1 MLTREEEDKEKTKK
15 KRAVNSLFSDTD
27 IFVPPSV
34 LLASSDPTEI
44 RDPNAQVT
52 GAIYASRRATSDAGK
67 GRRGGRGVGLH
78 EPGVCVE
85 GAAPR

>member
-52 GAIYASRRATSDAGK
+52 GAIYASRRATSDSGK
-67 GRRGGRGVGLH
+67 GRRGGGVG
-78 EPGVCVE
+78 GW
-85 GAAPR
+85 AA